1 MKNKV
6 IDLLNSQ
13 IKGNPVDVKDLFELI
28 SNYLEETNP
37 NKASDILNLIIQN
50 NNLIPA
56 TLPQVFE
63 HYKRKYNIKSVI
75 DKNNQTILYYE

>member
-28 SNYLEETNP
+28 SNYLEEINP
-37 NKASDILNLIIQN
+37 NKASDVLNLIIQN
-50 NNLIPA
+50 NNLIPIA
-56 TLPQVFE
+56 LPKVFE

-75 DKNNQTILYYE
+75 DKNNQTVLYYE